1 MRHANIEIIPEGGAR
16 VWADFPNIP
25 AALKAIQ
32 LLLTINP
39 DAFAPV
45 PQCAATIA
53 YQEGVLTDG
62 AGVMPHNVAEA
73 LMRDLAEDDEVVFP
87 RACPAGGCGED

>member
-1 MRHANIEIIPEGGAR
+1 MRHANIEILPEGGAR
-16 VWADFPNIP
+16 VWADYPNIP

-39 DAFAPV
+39 DAFAPAQ
-45 PQCAATIA
+45 QCAATIA
-53 YQEGVLTDG
+53 YQEGAMPD
-62 AGVMPHNVAEA
+62 VMPHNVAEA
-73 LMRDLAEDDEVVFP
+73 LMRDLPDDDEVVFP